1 MAFINCWDSLCSHKL
16 KENQQIQEAE
26 LISERHDSFNS
37 T

>member
-1 MAFINCWDSLCSHKL
+1 MAFINCWDNLCSHKL

-26 LISERHDSFNS
+26 LINERHDSFNS